1 VRGNKTARP
10 LCQNKPDAQPIK
22 AGKEETMKLNKKQPH
37 HKNID
42 GDVDLYVLWR
52 SQSITAGVP
61 KKYTPSQKRKVAL
74 QKHIDRRFE
83 RHQGQQQILAEFA
96 EFCEAGSP
104 VGREVRL

>member
-1 VRGNKTARP
+1 
-10 LCQNKPDAQPIK
+10 
-22 AGKEETMKLNKKQPH
+22 MKLNKKQPH

-42 GDVDLYVLWR
+42 GDVDLYVIWR

-83 RHQGQQQILAEFA
+83 RHQGPKQIQQILAEFA
-96 EFCEAGSP
+96 EIESGSP